1 MRSILPLNLM
11 LRSGGHLPY
20 VLSRLETFANPHDAP
35 SDNTNKR
42 VARSTQGQRERR
54 NVLGTLARF
63 AYVRTNPTCVCVY
76 VCVYIRAHPVSLSWG
91 AAFMRYLR
99 VTCLIIGLAR
109 CGFGKF
115 RQRRSYTRK
124 AIAFWMRRRKFS
136 KLGGRHL
143 FAISRGSR
151 LLRRRHVP
159 TVYPGTQ
166 WILAFVVKYD

>member
-115 RQRRSYTRK
+115 RQRRSYTPEERSRSGWGEGNFRSSEGD
-124 AIAFWMRRRKFS
+124 ICSRSLVVEVGFS
-136 KLGGRHL
+136 DVGTFLPFILELNG
-143 FAISRGSR
+143 FSRSS
-151 LLRRRHVP
+151 
-159 TVYPGTQ
+159 
-166 WILAFVVKYD
+166 